1 MRKRKAYELVT
12 TGQPKSPAFPAQWF
26 TTFCALSPVSMTL
39 LVTVARKSSLAD
51 LTPAQGCQDHTP
63 SPSAPA
69 TLVARAVT
77 SIASPPHVRDDA
89 YVPLAEAGWA
99 QETMIL
105 RNSEE
110 EYFSLMN
117 WTNPNLFGIT

>member
-1 MRKRKAYELVT
+1 M
-12 TGQPKSPAFPAQWF
+12 PDDPAFPAQWL

-39 LVTVARKSSLAD
+39 LVTVTRKSSLAD

-69 TLVARAVT
+69 ALVERAVT

-89 YVPLAEAGWA
+89 YVPLIEAGWA
-99 QETMIL
+99 QETMNL

-110 EYFSLMN
+110 KYFSLAC
-117 WTNPNLFGIT
+117 WTNPIFFGFT